1 MVAAAT
7 AVDNG
12 ATVIV
17 LEKMVM
23 LGGNTARSEGNMS
36 AMDPE
41 PEKLLPMTQA
51 VRDIIAKYT
60 NPKPSF
66 RRRFSSSSQ
75 SGKKYIFDSPELFAL
90 QTIVGGNCKNDAK
103 LVLTMTRNA
112 TAAMKWLDV
121 QSDMTWFHVPR
132 SWVDVGLAAFIRA
145 GSGRVRPTA
154 RRRSPRT
161 TPTSVRSPPRS
172 RPQVTRSTRT

>member
-75 SGKKYIFDSPELFAL
+75 SGKKYIFDSPELFASDDRGRQL
-90 QTIVGGNCKNDAK
+90 QERRQA
-103 LVLTMTRNA
+103 
-112 TAAMKWLDV
+112 
-121 QSDMTWFHVPR
+121 R
-132 SWVDVGLAAFIRA
+132 SHDDPQRH
-145 GSGRVRPTA
+145 GRHEVA
-154 RRRSPRT
+154 
-161 TPTSVRSPPRS
+161 
-172 RPQVTRSTRT
+172 

>member
-66 RRRFSSSSQ
+66 RRRFSLPRRAARSTSSTLPS
-75 SGKKYIFDSPELFAL
+75 SLRFRRSWA
-90 QTIVGGNCKNDAK
+90 
-103 LVLTMTRNA
+103 A
-112 TAAMKWLDV
+112 TA
-121 QSDMTWFHVPR
+121 
-132 SWVDVGLAAFIRA
+132 
-145 GSGRVRPTA
+145 
-154 RRRSPRT
+154 RT
-161 TPTSVRSPPRS
+161 TPSSFS
-172 RPQVTRSTRT
+172 R

>member
-1 MVAAAT
+1 MGDSSSVRAAPACCAAT

-17 LEKMVM
+17 LEKMAM

-36 AMDPE
+36 AMAPE
-41 PEKLLPMTQA
+41 PEKLLPMTRA

-90 QTIVGGNCKNDAK
+90 QTDRGRQLPKNDAK
-103 LVLTMTRNA
+103 LV
-112 TAAMKWLDV
+112 
-121 QSDMTWFHVPR
+121 
-132 SWVDVGLAAFIRA
+132 
-145 GSGRVRPTA
+145 
-154 RRRSPRT
+154 
-161 TPTSVRSPPRS
+161 S
-172 RPQVTRSTRT
+172 R

>member
-17 LEKMVM
+17 LEKMAM

-41 PEKLLPMTQA
+41 PEKLLPMTRA

-60 NPKPSF
+60 NPKVAC
-66 RRRFSSSSQ
+66 
-75 SGKKYIFDSPELFAL
+75 SPEAAELQKTVLKQLAERQEVHLRLSRAL
-90 QTIVGGNCKNDAK
+90 CA
-103 LVLTMTRNA
+103 
-112 TAAMKWLDV
+112 
-121 QSDMTWFHVPR
+121 SDDRGRQLQERRQAR
-132 SWVDVGLAAFIRA
+132 SHDDPQRH
-145 GSGRVRPTA
+145 GRHEVA
-154 RRRSPRT
+154 
-161 TPTSVRSPPRS
+161 
-172 RPQVTRSTRT
+172 

>member
-41 PEKLLPMTQA
+41 PEKLLPMT
-51 VRDIIAKYT
+51 
-60 NPKPSF
+60 
-66 RRRFSSSSQ
+66 
-75 SGKKYIFDSPELFAL
+75 
-90 QTIVGGNCKNDAK
+90 
-103 LVLTMTRNA
+103 
-112 TAAMKWLDV
+112 
-121 QSDMTWFHVPR
+121 
-132 SWVDVGLAAFIRA
+132 
-145 GSGRVRPTA
+145 
-154 RRRSPRT
+154 
-161 TPTSVRSPPRS
+161 
-172 RPQVTRSTRT
+172 

>member
-66 RRRFSSSSQ
+66 RRRFAERQEVHLRLSR
-75 SGKKYIFDSPELFAL
+75 AL
-90 QTIVGGNCKNDAK
+90 CA
-103 LVLTMTRNA
+103 
-112 TAAMKWLDV
+112 
-121 QSDMTWFHVPR
+121 SDDRGRQLQERRQAR
-132 SWVDVGLAAFIRA
+132 SHDDPQRH
-145 GSGRVRPTA
+145 GRHEVA
-154 RRRSPRT
+154 
-161 TPTSVRSPPRS
+161 
-172 RPQVTRSTRT
+172 

>member
-36 AMDPE
+36 AMDPVT
-41 PEKLLPMTQA
+41 EKLLPMTQA

-66 RRRFSSSSQ
+66 RRRFCKNSQ
-75 SGKKYIFDSPELFAL
+75 SGKSTSSTLPSSLRFRRSSA
-90 QTIVGGNCKNDAK
+90 
-103 LVLTMTRNA
+103 A
-112 TAAMKWLDV
+112 TA
-121 QSDMTWFHVPR
+121 
-132 SWVDVGLAAFIRA
+132 
-145 GSGRVRPTA
+145 
-154 RRRSPRT
+154 RT
-161 TPTSVRSPPRS
+161 TPSSFS
-172 RPQVTRSTRT
+172 R

>member
-66 RRRFSSSSQ
+66 RRRFSSSSP
-75 SGKKYIFDSPELFAL
+75 SMTPLARS
-90 QTIVGGNCKNDAK
+90 TS
-103 LVLTMTRNA
+103 LTLPSSLRFRRSSAA
-112 TAAMKWLDV
+112 TA
-121 QSDMTWFHVPR
+121 
-132 SWVDVGLAAFIRA
+132 
-145 GSGRVRPTA
+145 
-154 RRRSPRT
+154 RT
-161 TPTSVRSPPRS
+161 TPSSFS
-172 RPQVTRSTRT
+172 R

>member
-17 LEKMVM
+17 LEKMAM

-41 PEKLLPMTQA
+41 PEKLLPMTRA

-60 NPKPSF
+60 NPKLSF

-90 QTIVGGNCKNDAK
+90 QTIVGGNC
-103 LVLTMTRNA
+103 
-112 TAAMKWLDV
+112 
-121 QSDMTWFHVPR
+121 
-132 SWVDVGLAAFIRA
+132 
-145 GSGRVRPTA
+145 
-154 RRRSPRT
+154 
-161 TPTSVRSPPRS
+161 
-172 RPQVTRSTRT
+172 

>member
-1 MVAAAT
+1 MRNRAPVPDDAELQADCPHDRLVVGAGGAGMVAAAT

-112 TAAMKWLDV
+112 TAAMK
-121 QSDMTWFHVPR
+121 
-132 SWVDVGLAAFIRA
+132 
-145 GSGRVRPTA
+145 
-154 RRRSPRT
+154 
-161 TPTSVRSPPRS
+161 
-172 RPQVTRSTRT
+172 